1 MQEDAVRPSHPS
13 SAREVVR
20 GRMGGGGNDAAKLLT
35 AEEVADRLDV
45 GVKWV
50 WAQARAGRIPHVRL
64 GRYTA
69 TGGRA
74 HRRVGPARSPGTTD
88 GLTKRQAERKLRELM
103 DGNAGRVT
111 TNASR
116 TIEHVGKLH
125 SAKLAAKGRKRS
137 HLETFESHLRVHLAP
152 FFGQTPIDR
161 IEPADVERLMARLH
175 TKLELKPKT
184 IRNVLGSLHSI
195 FDYALRKGW
204 VAENPCRMVE
214 KPESDDSDPDIRFL
228 TLDELEAVLRAIP
241 DHHAKGKLTWEQV
254 CAIRASSASNVKLAR
269 EFGVSDSL
277 VSRIRRGLIWADAV
291 STGNIYA
298 FVDRV
303 LILTAAMTGGR
314 QGELLALRW
323 RDVDWL
329 VQQARIRRAY
339 VRGEMGKPKS
349 KRSSRGVPLAMR
361 VAGVLDELHRRS
373 AYTRDDD
380 LVFAHPHT
388 GKPLDRSQVLKRFKR
403 YCREA
408 GLREQRFHDLRH
420 TFGTQMAASGVPLR
434 TIQEWMG
441 HADAKTT
448 QIYADYAPAANE
460 AAIVEAAF
468 APPEGPL
475 ASMDQSMDQSER
487 N

>member
-1 MQEDAVRPSHPS
+1 LPAPRKAVRSRDHHAREEDAM
-13 SAREVVR
+13 ARSRRAYGSGSLYIENGVYY
-20 GRMGGGGNDAAKLLT
+20 GRWRTAAGGNAN
-35 AEEVADRLDV
+35 
-45 GVKWV
+45 
-50 WAQARAGRIPHVRL
+50 
-64 GRYTA
+64 
-69 TGGRA
+69 
-74 HRRVGPARSPGTTD
+74 RRVGPARSPGTTD

-111 TNASR
+111 TNATRS
-116 TIEHVGKLH
+116 IEHVGKLH
-125 SAKLAAKGRKRS
+125 AAKLAGKGRKRS
-137 HLETFESHLRVHLAP
+137 HVETFESHLRVHLAP

-161 IEPADVERLMARLH
+161 IEPADVERLMAQLQ
-175 TKLELKPKT
+175 TKLKLKPKT
-184 IRNVLGSLHSI
+184 IRNILGSLHSI
-195 FDYALRKGW
+195 FDYALRKNW
-204 VAENPCRMVE
+204 VAENPCRLVD
-214 KPESDDSDPDIRFL
+214 KPETENSDPDIRFL

-241 DHHAKGKLTWEQV
+241 EHHPKGKLTWEQV
-254 CAIRASSASNVKLAR
+254 CAIRASTASNVKLGR
-269 EFGVSDSL
+269 ELGVSDSL
-277 VSRIRRGLIWADAV
+277 VSRIRRGLIWSDEA
-291 STGNIYA
+291 STQNVYA

-329 VQQARIRRAY
+329 VQKARIRRAY
-339 VRGEMGKPKS
+339 VRGQFGTPKS
-349 KRSSRGVPLAMR
+349 KRSSRGIPLAMR
-361 VAGVLDELHRRS
+361 VAGALDDLNKTS
-373 AYTRDDD
+373 TYTGDDD

-388 GKPLDRSQVLKRFKR
+388 GQPLDRSQLLKRFKR

-420 TFGTQMAASGVPLR
+420 TFGTQTAAAGVPLR

-468 APPEGPL
+468 TPPEPTVHS
-475 ASMDQSMDQSER
+475 AEQVER

>member
-1 MQEDAVRPSHPS
+1 M
-13 SAREVVR
+13 ARSRRAYGSGSLRIENGIWY
-20 GRMGGGGNDAAKLLT
+20 GR
-35 AEEVADRLDV
+35 
-45 GVKWV
+45 W
-50 WAQARAGRIPHVRL
+50 
-64 GRYTA
+64 YTA

-74 HRRVGPARSPGTTD
+74 NRRVGPARSPGTTD

-116 TIEHVGKLH
+116 TIKHVGKLH
-125 SAKLAAKGRKRS
+125 AAKLAGKGRKRS
-137 HLETFESHLRVHLAP
+137 HVETFESHLRIHLAP

-161 IEPADVERLMARLH
+161 IEPADVERLMARLY
-175 TKLELKPKT
+175 TTLKLKPKT
-184 IRNVLGSLHSI
+184 IRNIVGSLHSI

-204 VAENPCRMVE
+204 VAENPCRLVE

-228 TLDELEAVLRAIP
+228 TLDELEALLRAIP
-241 DHHAKGKLTWEQV
+241 EHHPKGKLSWEQV
-254 CAIRASSASNVKLAR
+254 CTIRASSVSNVKLGR

-277 VSRIRRGLIWADAV
+277 VSRIRRGMIWIDEA
-291 STGNIYA
+291 STENVYA
-298 FVDRV
+298 PVDRV

-329 VQQARIRRAY
+329 VQKARIRRAY
-339 VRGEMGKPKS
+339 VRGQFGTPKS

-361 VAGVLDELHRRS
+361 VAGAIDDPHKRS
-373 AYTRDDD
+373 AYTGDDD

-388 GKPLDRSQVLKRFKR
+388 GKPLDRSQLLKRFKR
-403 YCREA
+403 YSREA

-420 TFGTQMAASGVPLR
+420 TFGTQMAAGGVPLR

-441 HADAKTT
+441 HADSRTT

-468 APPEGPL
+468 APPERPV
-475 ASMDQSMDQSER
+475 ASTDQSMDHTER
-487 N
+487 K

>member
-1 MQEDAVRPSHPS
+1 M
-13 SAREVVR
+13 ARSRRAYGSGSLYIENGVYY
-20 GRMGGGGNDAAKLLT
+20 GR
-35 AEEVADRLDV
+35 
-45 GVKWV
+45 W
-50 WAQARAGRIPHVRL
+50 
-64 GRYTA
+64 YTA

-74 HRRVGPARSPGTTD
+74 NRRVGPARSPGTTD

-103 DGNAGRVT
+103 DGNAGRVIT
-111 TNASR
+111 DAAR
-116 TIEHVGKLH
+116 TVEHVGRLH
-125 SAKLAAKGRKRS
+125 SAKLAGKGRKRS
-137 HLETFESHLRVHLAP
+137 HVETFESHLRVHLAP

-161 IEPADVERLMARLH
+161 IEPADVERLMARLNM
-175 TKLELKPKT
+175 KLKRKPKT
-184 IRNVLGSLHSI
+184 IRNIVGSLHSI

-204 VAENPCRMVE
+204 VAENPCRLVE

-228 TLDELEAVLRAIP
+228 TLDELEAVLLAIP
-241 DHHAKGKLTWEQV
+241 GHHPKGKLSWEQV
-254 CAIRASSASNVKLAR
+254 RAIRASSASNVKLGR
-269 EFGVSDSL
+269 ELGVSDSL
-277 VSRIRRGLIWADAV
+277 VSRIRRGLIWTDEA
-291 STGNIYA
+291 STENVYA
-298 FVDRV
+298 LLDRV

-329 VQQARIRRAY
+329 VQKARIRRAY
-339 VRGEMGKPKS
+339 VRGQFGTPKS

-361 VAGVLDELHRRS
+361 VAGALDDLHKRS
-373 AYTRDDD
+373 AYTGDDD

-388 GKPLDRSQVLKRFKR
+388 GTPLDRSQVLKRFKR

-420 TFGTQMAASGVPLR
+420 TFGTQMAAGGVPLR

-468 APPEGPL
+468 APPEWPV
-475 ASMDQSMDQSER
+475 ASTDQSMDQSER
-487 N
+487 S